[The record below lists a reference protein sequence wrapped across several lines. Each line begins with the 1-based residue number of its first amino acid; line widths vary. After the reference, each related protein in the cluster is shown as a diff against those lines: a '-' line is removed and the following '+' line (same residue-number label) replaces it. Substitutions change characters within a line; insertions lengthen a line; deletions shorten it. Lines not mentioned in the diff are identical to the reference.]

1 MRNQFFDHCTSC
13 IIFLVFTILDI
24 FFSSFVQVGNIAIKP
39 SDIQDTKKTQYF
51 SQQPQLPQQQQQQQY
66 SVQRPMY
73 SIQTHIH
80 PQTVYAAY
88 NRPQPQLPAAAY
100 HNLNGINGCLPENA
114 RCEKGHDE
122 QCCGSQ
128 SYCVNYW
135 GSGKCVAFKPTDK
148 ADRTNPYTM
157 LANLNAKTNFNAM
170 LNQVKNELS
179 AYSYHRKAGDVLKI
193 NDIY

>member
-51 SQQPQLPQQQQQQQY
+51 SQQPQLPQQQQQQY